1 MGMCLCILKLSLKLF
16 KIRTSHQHFNQTSAE
31 LAYVYAYVFRLSG
44 FIQLKRED
52 KDMLIE
58 KLGKGEKK

>member
-1 MGMCLCILKLSLKLF
+1 VPVAADVAAVNLRNQVDTCSSDL
-16 KIRTSHQHFNQTSAE
+16 HFRIA
-31 LAYVYAYVFRLSG
+31 G

-52 KDMLIE
+52 KDMVVE